1 MPFCLLRAGM
11 ENIPARSERAGR
23 LCRISSV
30 ISSITAKKARPVG
43 RALCLRFAKEP
54 FLQVLLVALDHLF
67 NHLAANRA
75 GLAGGQIAVVA
86 LLEVDTDLPW
96 CVFTTKT
103 QFYFEVNTHQGGLMF
118 FYLLKICYP
127 CYIPYRVF
135 CDFSN
140 KAVKDT
146 NTLPVGSSRPSNR

>member
-1 MPFCLLRAGM
+1 M

-30 ISSITAKKARPVG
+30 ISSITAKRARPVG

-54 FLQVLLVALDHLF
+54 FLQVLLVALDHLLD
-67 NHLAANRA
+67 HLAADGT

-96 CVFTTKT
+96 CTPSISKSPFANVFALQK
-103 QFYFEVNTHQGGLMF
+103 GG
-118 FYLLKICYP
+118 K
-127 CYIPYRVF
+127 
-135 CDFSN
+135 
-140 KAVKDT
+140 
-146 NTLPVGSSRPSNR
+146 GSLRNEM

>member
-1 MPFCLLRAGM
+1 M

-30 ISSITAKKARPVG
+30 ISSIAAKRARPVG

-54 FLQVLLVALDHLF
+54 FLQVLLVALDHLL
-67 NHLAANRA
+67 NHLAADRA

-86 LLEVDTDLPW
+86 LLEVDADLPW
-96 CVFTTKT
+96 CVFTTKN
-103 QFYFEVNTHQGGLMF
+103 QFYFEVNTHQGGLMSF
-118 FYLLKICYP
+118 DLLKICYP
-127 CYIPYRVF
+127 CYIPHRVF